1 MQQHSDEIS
10 CFKLPGWL
18 GSFCVKL
25 TCLLWPACTSR
36 VLPHYKYMHVIQKLT
51 ISVDVMV
58 VSSPAVERQFVYV
71 YLLAGIAGIDL
82 DAYVEEAVKK
92 LMDNDKT

>member
-58 VSSPAVERQFVYV
+58 VSSPAVEKAV
-71 YLLAGIAGIDL
+71 LAGIAGIGL

-92 LMDNDKT
+92 IDG